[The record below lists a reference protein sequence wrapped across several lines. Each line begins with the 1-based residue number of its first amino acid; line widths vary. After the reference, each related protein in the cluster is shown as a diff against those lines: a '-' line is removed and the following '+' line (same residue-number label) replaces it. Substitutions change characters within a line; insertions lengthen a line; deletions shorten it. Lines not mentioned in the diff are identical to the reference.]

1 MWPWEEKPRILDHLL
16 SQRMNEKQPS
26 SGWSCQS
33 ADDSVRWEANL
44 GLCILLSNLCWL
56 FPCFPWRAQSKIH
69 LISVF
74 QQYFEN
80 LASLFFSCYFIQEM
94 FFSYNPQRCFQ
105 NNCHWQPHKICIKA
119 IDWSLSIRDQWD
131 MRWLHRGSKAHL
143 TLFSLLLG
151 DWPLN
156 PVTRQLCQTIT
167 LTFTHSKALVFC
179 LACLWVVPGGDFRRC
194 RGSRRR
200 TGGWVARQT
209 LTLCDIPE
217 MLCVSALNSQWQHP
231 RVWSSHTSSGWVCIA
246 PQQKAMLQQWK
257 KKQKTWMK
265 SQNIKCYTTL
275 YICKYFYMLWNNHTT
290 VLY

>member
-1 MWPWEEKPRILDHLL
+1 MF
-16 SQRMNEKQPS
+16 SQISTFK
-26 SGWSCQS
+26 SGQ
-33 ADDSVRWEANL
+33 
-44 GLCILLSNLCWL
+44 I
-56 FPCFPWRAQSKIH
+56 
-69 LISVF
+69 
-74 QQYFEN
+74 
-80 LASLFFSCYFIQEM
+80 
-94 FFSYNPQRCFQ
+94 FQ

-167 LTFTHSKALVFC
+167 YTFTHSKALVFC
-179 LACLWVVPGGDFRRC
+179 LACLWVIPGGDFRCC

-246 PQQKAMLQQWK
+246 PQQKAMLQQWGK
-257 KKQKTWMK
+257 KKRSEWSRRISNVTPHCIYV
-265 SQNIKCYTTL
+265 NIFICCGIIILQYYTNTIL
-275 YICKYFYMLWNNHTT
+275 L
-290 VLY
+290 